1 MAEKNI
7 NSRIIHKHDTEA
19 HWLLATNFV
28 PKQGEHIVY
37 DIDENYNYERLKIG
51 DGTTNVN
58 DLPFVIDFFT
68 IEDIDEI
75 TGGCPIEPKVCYTLK
90 IDTTNSNPLTACEYI
105 DDAANMEKGSATWD
119 EQPIFNTIKPCVFN
133 NGEVVYYLNPDNFN
147 LKEDGSAAVL
157 DGTDGDV
164 MIEFGKFAYRLY
176 NEGDYQY
183 VSITNDSD
191 LVASDDRFHYY
202 AFTREAE
209 GDVEKMYIGAFK
221 GYVDADGKMR
231 SIANGLTPT
240 VSISLNQSKAAA
252 ALTGTNYNIFEYG
265 QLVALQ
271 CLYLIKYGNLDCQAA
286 LGLGLVDAD
295 ASVAV
300 GSTLDKGMYYGSTT
314 DGTIQMK
321 FAGIEDLW
329 GNIAEWCDGFTTGM
343 DETSTY
349 ITYTTQYGNTQQ
361 TAITDIDGNTNVN
374 YGFLSEIQGTTE
386 LGFSGSRFTGSETTY
401 YADVSGFSPSCVLD
415 FGAGWAHG
423 LHGGLFSLRAE
434 GSADDTYPA
443 LGARLTHI

>member
-1 MAEKNI
+1 
-7 NSRIIHKHDTEA
+7 
-19 HWLLATNFV
+19 
-28 PKQGEHIVY
+28 
-37 DIDENYNYERLKIG
+37 
-51 DGTTNVN
+51 
-58 DLPFVIDFFT
+58 
-68 IEDIDEI
+68 
-75 TGGCPIEPKVCYTLK
+75 
-90 IDTTNSNPLTACEYI
+90 
-105 DDAANMEKGSATWD
+105 MEKGAATWD

-147 LKEDGSAAVL
+147 LKEDGSAAIL

-252 ALTGTNYNIFEYG
+252 ALTGTNYSIFEYG

-329 GNIAEWCDGFTTGM
+329 GNIAEWCDGFVTDDTT
-343 DETSTY
+343 SNY
-349 ITYTTQYGNTQQ
+349 LITYGSETMTISSGLTEGYVGYLSKVLGNTE
-361 TAITDIDGNTNVN
+361 G
-374 YGFLSEIQGTTE
+374 GFTGIE
-386 LGFSGSRFTGSETTY
+386 FTGSNTTY
-401 YADVSGFSPSCVLD
+401 YADISGFGPSCVLS
-415 FGAGWAHG
+415 FGAYWADG
-423 LHGGLFSLRAE
+423 LGGGLFCLCAE
-434 GSADDTYPA
+434 GSADGAGSTV
-443 LGARLTHI
+443 GARLTHI

>member
-19 HWLLATNFV
+19 HWLLATNFI

-51 DGTTNVN
+51 DGITNVN

-75 TGGCPIEPKVCYTLK
+75 TGGCLIEPKVCYTLK
-90 IDTTNSNPLTACEYI
+90 IDTTNSNPLTACEYV
-105 DDAANMEKGSATWD
+105 DDAANMEKSAATWD
-119 EQPIFNTIKPCVFN
+119 EQPIFNTIKPCMFN

-202 AFTREAE
+202 AFTRETE
-209 GDVEKMYIGAFK
+209 GDMEKMYIGAFK

-231 SIANGLTPT
+231 SIANGELPT
-240 VSISLNQSKAAA
+240 ASISLNQSKTAAE
-252 ALTGTNYNIFEYG
+252 LTGTNYSIFEYG

-271 CLYLIKYGNLDCQAA
+271 CLYLIKYGNLDCQTA

-295 ASVAV
+295 ASVTV

-314 DGTIQMK
+314 DGTVQMK

-329 GNIAEWCDGFTTGM
+329 GNVAEWCDGFVTDDTTSNYLV
-343 DETSTY
+343 T
-349 ITYTTQYGNTQQ
+349 YGNETM
-361 TAITDIDGNTNVN
+361 TISSGLTKGYG
-374 YGFLSEIQGTTE
+374 YGFLSKVLGNTE
-386 LGFSGSRFTGSETTY
+386 GGFTGVEFAGSETTY
-401 YADVSGFSPSCVLD
+401 YADFSGFNPSSVLC
-415 FGAGWAHG
+415 FGAHWDDG
-423 LHGGLFSLRAE
+423 LAGGLFCLLAG
-434 GSADDTYPA
+434 GSADDA
-443 LGARLTHI
+443 LPSIGARLTYV